1 MALKILYHG
10 SPEIIRQPVYGKGKK
25 YNDYGQGFYCTE
37 HLELAKE
44 WSCTEGSDGYANQ
57 YIIEMED
64 LRILNLSSNEYTILH
79 WLSLLVQYRKMR
91 ISDPITKR
99 GAEYLKKNFIIDL
112 SGYDVIVGYRANDS
126 YFSFARAFL
135 ANTLSVDQLS
145 AAMRLG
151 RLGEQY
157 VLKTP
162 KAFDSL
168 RILSYEPVDSRVY
181 YVKRKVR
188 DEEARGAFRK
198 ELERDDMRGLYMR
211 DIIQEGV
218 QLDDPR
224 IQQ

>member
-64 LRILNLSSNEYTILH
+64 LHILNLSSNEYTILH

-99 GAEYLKKNFIIDL
+99 GAEYLKKNFIMDL

-135 ANTLSVDQLS
+135 GNTLSVDQLS

-168 RILSYEPVDSRVY
+168 RFLSYEPVDSRVY

-188 DEEARGAFRK
+188 DEEAREAFRK